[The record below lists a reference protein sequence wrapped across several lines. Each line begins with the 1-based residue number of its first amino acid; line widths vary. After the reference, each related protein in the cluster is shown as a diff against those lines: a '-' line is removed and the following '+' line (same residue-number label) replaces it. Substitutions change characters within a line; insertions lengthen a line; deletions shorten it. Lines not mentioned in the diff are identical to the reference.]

1 VPIAYGKKLSIFSVH
16 KRSVVT
22 GMNNIDRLCN
32 TSQSASAFAHKY
44 FNYLNQVL
52 DSIKPESIDKLV
64 GEFEDARATGKT
76 IFVAGN
82 GGSATTAT
90 SMANDIGFDIIKK
103 CGTDIPF
110 RVLALTDNT
119 SVITAIANDVG
130 YENVFL
136 NQLKIHY
143 RQGDRLL
150 AISAS
155 GNSPNLVTA
164 AELVKEKGGRVISFV
179 GFEGGK
185 LKEISDVVVHVKA
198 EAGEYGPVEDAH
210 LVLNHILAHWFQ
222 VKLR

>member
-1 VPIAYGKKLSIFSVH
+1 
-16 KRSVVT
+16 
-22 GMNNIDRLCN
+22 MNNIDKLCN
-32 TSQSASAFAHKY
+32 NSKKASVFAQGY
-44 FNYLNQVL
+44 FAYLKQAL
-52 DSIKPESIDKLV
+52 DSITPDSIDALV
-64 GEFEDARATGKT
+64 AEFEDARSAGST
-76 IFVAGN
+76 IFIAGN

-103 CGTDIPF
+103 CGTDKPF

-119 SVITAIANDVG
+119 SVMTAIANDVG

-155 GNSPNLVTA
+155 GNSPNVVTA
-164 AELVKEKGGRVISFV
+164 AEWVKKQGGRVISFI
-179 GFEGGK
+179 GFTGGK
-185 LKEISDVVVHVKA
+185 LKEISDVVVHVKS

-222 VKLR
+222 VKLREDGI

>member
-1 VPIAYGKKLSIFSVH
+1 
-16 KRSVVT
+16 
-22 GMNNIDRLCN
+22 MNNIDKLCN
-32 TSQSASAFAHKY
+32 NSQSAGAFARGY
-44 FNYLNQVL
+44 FSYLKLVL
-52 DSIKPESIDKLV
+52 DSITPESIDKLV
-64 GEFEDARATGKT
+64 AEFESARSAGNT

-90 SMANDIGFDIIKK
+90 SMANDIGFDVIKK
-103 CGTDIPF
+103 TGTDKPF

-143 RQGDRLL
+143 RQGDKLL

-155 GNSPNLVTA
+155 GNSPNVVNA
-164 AELVKEKGGRVISFV
+164 VEWVKEQGGRVISFV
-179 GFEGGK
+179 GFTGGK
-185 LKEISDVVVHVKA
+185 LKEISDVVVHVQS
-198 EAGEYGPVEDAH
+198 ESGEYGPVEDAH

-222 VKLR
+222 IKLK

>member
-1 VPIAYGKKLSIFSVH
+1 MAGNFQYSASI
-16 KRSVVT
+16 KRGLEN

-32 TSQSASAFAHKY
+32 DSRSAAEFAQSY
-44 FNYLNQVL
+44 FDYLKQVL
-52 DSIKPESIDKLV
+52 DSITLESIDTLV
-64 GEFEDARATGKT
+64 EEFENARATGNT

-103 CGTDIPF
+103 CGTDKPF
-110 RVLALTDNT
+110 RVFALTDNT

-143 RQGDRLL
+143 RQDDKLL

-155 GNSPNLVTA
+155 GNSSNVVNA
-164 AELVKEKGGRVISFV
+164 AEWVKEQGGRVISFV
-179 GFEGGK
+179 GFTGGR
-185 LKEISDVVVHVKA
+185 LKEISNVVVHVKS
-198 EAGEYGPVEDAH
+198 EVGEYGPVEDAH

-222 VKLR
+222 FKLRER